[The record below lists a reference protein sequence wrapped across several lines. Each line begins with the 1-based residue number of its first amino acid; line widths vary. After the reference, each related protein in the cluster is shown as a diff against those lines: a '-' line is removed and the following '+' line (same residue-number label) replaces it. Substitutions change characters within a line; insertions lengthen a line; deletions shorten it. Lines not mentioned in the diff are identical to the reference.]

1 MKDNVNDILTKEQQ
15 DAMRKFFRSVAE
27 AEKYKYKGNYYI
39 YPIDEKYNIYGK
51 PRNIPFDK
59 MDMSIPE
66 FFTKYA
72 RYISSQN
79 SESEAKAFID
89 GMIYSQENCL
99 EETMMMQAI
108 KQAENSETQ

>member
-1 MKDNVNDILTKEQQ
+1 MKNI
-15 DAMRKFFRSVAE
+15 
-27 AEKYKYKGNYYI
+27 
-39 YPIDEKYNIYGK
+39 NIYGK

-79 SESEAKAFID
+79 SESEAKAFIGWND
-89 GMIYSQENCL
+89 IFTRKLLRRNNDD
-99 EETMMMQAI
+99 AH
-108 KQAENSETQ
+108 N